1 MTAVAVTL
9 TAVAVTLTAVAAQL
23 LLLLLADD
31 RSCGSVTRWL
41 HFLCETLICSVLASR
56 LGDCVLT
63 WRVTNK
69 SRVSCTRALT
79 RNTCMHKRNNKSWN
93 YNKKGRDA
101 KQNKYT
107 KSKKTITIKHDCMAK
122 R

>member
-41 HFLCETLICSVLASR
+41 LFLCETLICSVLASR
-56 LGDCVLT
+56 LGDCVL
-63 WRVTNK
+63 
-69 SRVSCTRALT
+69 A
-79 RNTCMHKRNNKSWN
+79 
-93 YNKKGRDA
+93 
-101 KQNKYT
+101 
-107 KSKKTITIKHDCMAK
+107 
-122 R
+122 